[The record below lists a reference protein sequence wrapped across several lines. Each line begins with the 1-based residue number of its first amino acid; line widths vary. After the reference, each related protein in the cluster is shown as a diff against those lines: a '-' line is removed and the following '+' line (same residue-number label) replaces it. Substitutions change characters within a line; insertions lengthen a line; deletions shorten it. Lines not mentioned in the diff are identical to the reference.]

1 MSILIKP
8 TRYHF
13 SAWIVSRMGGRGMVE
28 TQDQIRNYTLRLE
41 LVDEPGELLRSLEP
55 IAEEGGNLLSIYHER
70 GNVTPRG
77 HVPIEVD
84 LEATPDRFD
93 KIVDAL
99 REAGINVIR
108 AGTERYSEGLTILLS
123 GHIIDTNLSD
133 TVTRIQQTASASVT
147 NISLS
152 APQGTADI
160 SSARIELAVET
171 GATEQVLEDIRE
183 IAEEKDLEVVEP
195 LMGGHAR

>member
-1 MSILIKP
+1 
-8 TRYHF
+8 
-13 SAWIVSRMGGRGMVE
+13 MGGIQMVE
-28 TQDQIRNYTLRLE
+28 TQGQIRNYTLRLE
-41 LVDEPGELLRSLEP
+41 LVDEPGELLRSLQP

-93 KIVDAL
+93 KIVEAL

-123 GHIIDTNLSD
+123 GHVIDTDLSD
-133 TVTRIQQTASASVT
+133 TITRIQQTASASVT

-171 GATEQVLEDIRE
+171 GAREQVLDDIRE
-183 IAEEKDLEVVEP
+183 IADEKDLEVVEP
-195 LMGGHAR
+195 LMGGHSR